1 MRKKT
6 QIVVSTMLLGL
17 LVVATENLH
26 ADSVQLVNGDV
37 LNGKLISVSE
47 KEVKLSSDVLGE
59 ISVQRDKVVV
69 IMFGDRKPAV
79 PVVVSMPNRSDQPT
93 ADDVLNQ
100 LKADGVDTKQL
111 SGLLE
116 RASVSGVDVKPEGQ
130 YDKSVKDVVQDLQTQ
145 GIDKKMIEELQ
156 GKLPL
161 LSMPG
166 VKGYFNK
173 TLGGLSSGEL
183 DVTDIRKDAIKA
195 RDGLIDIKKDLG
207 PSGVALD
214 GYLRILNRF
223 IDETEPKQADQE
235 KGQEPKAETPVKRG
249 KT

>member
-1 MRKKT
+1 MCNKVRSV
-6 QIVVSTMLLGL
+6 ISMMSFSLLIA
-17 LVVATENLH
+17 ATGNLC
-26 ADSVQLVNGDV
+26 ADTVQLVNGDV
-37 LNGKLISVSE
+37 LNGKVISLNE

-59 ISVQRDKVVV
+59 ISVQREKVVA
-69 IMFGDRKPAV
+69 ITLGDRKPVARDT
-79 PVVVSMPNRSDQPT
+79 VSRPASSDKPT

-116 RASVSGVDVKPEGQ
+116 RASASGVDVNAGRNG
-130 YDKSVKDVVQDLQTQ
+130 KSVGDVVKDIQTQ

-183 DVTDIRKDAIKA
+183 NVSDIRKDAIKA

-223 IDETEPKQADQE
+223 IDETEPKQVDAL
-235 KGQEPKAETPVKRG
+235 KAPESKTKTPEGRG